1 MTTTPNDLIHSFQA
15 TDRFDGNYSG
25 LTKREYF
32 ALCIYA
38 GLMSSTFIHTEYVT
52 VKDAVERADSLI
64 EELNKIAED
73 ITQPEEWIPVRGE
86 KVLVKVKGRDEW
98 HERIYLMT
106 MKEARYPILVVWEPD
121 EDRFLNNEPYLTDIY
136 EQVKQLPQMKH

>member
-1 MTTTPNDLIHSFQA
+1 
-15 TDRFDGNYSG
+15 
-25 LTKREYF
+25 
-32 ALCIYA
+32 
-38 GLMSSTFIHTEYVT
+38 
-52 VKDAVERADSLI
+52 
-64 EELNKIAED
+64 
-73 ITQPEEWIPVRGE
+73 
-86 KVLVKVKGRDEW
+86 VLVKVKGRDEW